1 MTQAQ
6 YWPCRTRR
14 FDLSKPL
21 IMGILNVTPD
31 SFSDGGQHNEPK
43 QAIAWAMRMAQ
54 DGADIID
61 VGGESTRPGAAAVS
75 EEEELRRVIPVV
87 QALASQGLAVSVDT
101 SRARVM
107 REAVAAGAEIL
118 NDVRAFTLPGAVE
131 AAVETGAGLIVMHG
145 WDAAKEDADRGEA
158 DEVSAVIRYLRERQN
173 VLVAAGAQSDKI
185 CWDPGFGFGK
195 TVEQNFELVAETRRF
210 VEAGQ
215 PFLMALSR
223 KRAIGAA
230 SGEADAARRVSGSV
244 AGALL
249 AVERGA
255 QLVRVHDVPETF
267 QALSVLK
274 AVLAQT
280 H

>member
-87 QALASQGLAVSVDT
+87 QALASRGLAVSVDT

-118 NDVRAFTLPGAVE
+118 NDVRAFTLPG
-131 AAVETGAGLIVMHG
+131 AVETGAGLIVMHG

-210 VEAGQ
+210 VEEGQ

-249 AVERGA
+249 AVERSA

>member
-210 VEAGQ
+210 VEEGQ

-255 QLVRVHDVPETF
+255 QLVRVHDVP
-267 QALSVLK
+267 
-274 AVLAQT
+274 
-280 H
+280 

>member
-87 QALASQGLAVSVDT
+87 QALASRGLAVSVDT

-145 WDAAKEDADRGEA
+145 WDAAKETRTGERLTKCRLSSDICGNVRTCWWLPEPNQIKSAGIRGL
-158 DEVSAVIRYLRERQN
+158 VSERLWNRIR
-173 VLVAAGAQSDKI
+173 AGGGNAPV
-185 CWDPGFGFGK
+185 C
-195 TVEQNFELVAETRRF
+195 
-210 VEAGQ
+210 
-215 PFLMALSR
+215 
-223 KRAIGAA
+223 
-230 SGEADAARRVSGSV
+230 
-244 AGALL
+244 
-249 AVERGA
+249 
-255 QLVRVHDVPETF
+255 
-267 QALSVLK
+267 
-274 AVLAQT
+274 
-280 H
+280 

>member
-1 MTQAQ
+1 M
-6 YWPCRTRR
+6 
-14 FDLSKPL
+14 
-21 IMGILNVTPD
+21 
-31 SFSDGGQHNEPK
+31 
-43 QAIAWAMRMAQ
+43 
-54 DGADIID
+54 
-61 VGGESTRPGAAAVS
+61 
-75 EEEELRRVIPVV
+75 
-87 QALASQGLAVSVDT
+87 
-101 SRARVM
+101 
-107 REAVAAGAEIL
+107 
-118 NDVRAFTLPGAVE
+118 
-131 AAVETGAGLIVMHG
+131 
-145 WDAAKEDADRGEA
+145 
-158 DEVSAVIRYLRERQN
+158 SAVIRYLRERQN

-210 VEAGQ
+210 VEEGQ

>member
-87 QALASQGLAVSVDT
+87 QALASRGLAVSVDT

-158 DEVSAVIRYLRERQN
+158 DEV
-173 VLVAAGAQSDKI
+173 
-185 CWDPGFGFGK
+185 
-195 TVEQNFELVAETRRF
+195 
-210 VEAGQ
+210 
-215 PFLMALSR
+215 
-223 KRAIGAA
+223 
-230 SGEADAARRVSGSV
+230 
-244 AGALL
+244 
-249 AVERGA
+249 
-255 QLVRVHDVPETF
+255 
-267 QALSVLK
+267 
-274 AVLAQT
+274 
-280 H
+280 

>member
-1 MTQAQ
+1 
-6 YWPCRTRR
+6 
-14 FDLSKPL
+14 
-21 IMGILNVTPD
+21 MGILNVTPD

-87 QALASQGLAVSVDT
+87 QALASRGLAVSVDT

-210 VEAGQ
+210 VEEGQ

>member
-1 MTQAQ
+1 
-6 YWPCRTRR
+6 
-14 FDLSKPL
+14 
-21 IMGILNVTPD
+21 MGILNVTPD

-43 QAIAWAMRMAQ
+43 QAIAWALRMAQ

-75 EEEELRRVIPVV
+75 EEEEQRRVIPVV
-87 QALASQGLAVSVDT
+87 QALASRGLAVSVDT

-158 DEVSAVIRYLRERQN
+158 DEVTAVIRYLRERQN
-173 VLVAAGAQSDKI
+173 VLVDAGAQSDKI

>member
-14 FDLSKPL
+14 FDLCKPL

-43 QAIAWAMRMAQ
+43 QAIAWALRMAQ

-87 QALASQGLAVSVDT
+87 QAL
-101 SRARVM
+101 
-107 REAVAAGAEIL
+107 
-118 NDVRAFTLPGAVE
+118 
-131 AAVETGAGLIVMHG
+131 
-145 WDAAKEDADRGEA
+145 
-158 DEVSAVIRYLRERQN
+158 
-173 VLVAAGAQSDKI
+173 
-185 CWDPGFGFGK
+185 
-195 TVEQNFELVAETRRF
+195 
-210 VEAGQ
+210 
-215 PFLMALSR
+215 
-223 KRAIGAA
+223 
-230 SGEADAARRVSGSV
+230 
-244 AGALL
+244 
-249 AVERGA
+249 
-255 QLVRVHDVPETF
+255 
-267 QALSVLK
+267 SVLK